1 MEIITFLT
9 VTIKELVMQYGL
21 WQISFAVAFPILILV
36 FPKLLNAIANLVKA
50 LK

>member
-9 VTIKELVMQYGL
+9 VTIKEILMEYGL
-21 WQISFAVAFPILILV
+21 WQVSLAVSVPILAFV
-36 FPKLLNAIANLVKA
+36 SPKLIDAIANLLSA